1 MQYPLSIVFI
11 YVRYRMRAYIMTVE
25 QALEEYNM
33 KKLSA
38 KNIIAAAL
46 IIALGLAAYYCHYT
60 GILQTCTAEGIKEY
74 VNSFGICG
82 PIVYM
87 IMFSVIPSGS
97 IIAIAGGMAFGMYL
111 GTLYT
116 TLGALLGSTTAFYIA
131 RFLGREA
138 VEKILKGKMQS
149 FDDGIEERGFLII
162 LILRLIPIIPF
173 NVVSYGAGLTK
184 VKFLDYI
191 LATMIGIIPGV
202 IVFTNLGDKALNIN
216 SPEFLQA
223 LLLFAALIAASLVLK
238 KKVSISKI
246 NNKTSLKHPK
256 A

>member
-1 MQYPLSIVFI
+1 
-11 YVRYRMRAYIMTVE
+11 
-25 QALEEYNM
+25 M
-33 KKLSA
+33 KKLNTKTVTA
-38 KNIIAAAL
+38 GVLVIAMGL
-46 IIALGLAAYYCHYT
+46 IAYYCHKS
-60 GILQTCTAEGIKEY
+60 GIFQNCTAEGIKEY
-74 VNSFGICG
+74 INSFGIFG

-149 FDDGIEERGFLII
+149 FEEGIEKRGFLII

-173 NVVSYGAGLTK
+173 NVISYGAGLTK

-191 LATMIGIIPGV
+191 VATMIGIIPGV
-202 IVFTNLGDKALNIN
+202 IIFTNLGDKALNIN
-216 SPEFLQA
+216 SPEFIQA
-223 LLLFAALIAASLVLK
+223 IFLFVALIAASLVLK

-246 NNKTSLKHPK
+246 QSKFVGEDEEIPSPDGEQGVIL
-256 A
+256 

>member
-1 MQYPLSIVFI
+1 MQYPLGIVFI
-11 YVRYRMRAYIMTVE
+11 YLRYRIRAYIMTVE
-25 QALEEYNM
+25 YALEECNM
-33 KKLSA
+33 KKISTKTITA
-38 KNIIAAAL
+38 AVFIIAMGF
-46 IIALGLAAYYCHYT
+46 IAYYCHYT
-60 GILQTCTAEGIKEY
+60 GILQNLTAEGIKEY
-74 VNSFGICG
+74 VNSFGMFG

-87 IMFSVIPSGS
+87 ILFSVIPSGS

-111 GTLYT
+111 GTIYT
-116 TLGALLGSTTAFYIA
+116 TIGALLGSTTAFYIA

-138 VEKILKGKMQS
+138 VEKILKGKMHS
-149 FDDGIEERGFLII
+149 FEEGIEKNGFLII

-184 VKFLDYI
+184 ARFLDYI

-216 SPEFLQA
+216 SPEFIQA
-223 LLLFAALIAASLVLK
+223 LLLFGALIAASLVLK

-246 NNKTSLKHPK
+246 QSKTFSKHPE